1 MQDGVD
7 GVDGLD
13 GAQSVTLSADGKHAY
28 VAGFFDDAV
37 SWFERNASTGALT
50 YHTENQ
56 STYTVAEED
65 LGAVITVVASYLDA
79 GGADENVSSAGT
91 NPVIPWND
99 PPTDLNATAP
109 LIILENQAVG
119 AVVGEFNA
127 SDPDGPVTLIYTL
140 VDENNQTDNSLFT
153 LDANGTLSAN
163 ASFDRETLDT
173 YAVRVRVTDPY
184 GEWMEQSFTVTVGD
198 VNEAPVISRSGD
210 LEVAVDEDSH
220 PVSWPEE
227 IPAVELNATDVDGD
241 LLTWSVL
248 TAPANGTATVSGS
261 GPSPEVLNY
270 LPNPDFNG
278 SDSFVVEVSDGALSD
293 QVTVSIRVNA
303 RPENQWI
310 PMVKEVTYSMWPE
323 LGSDFLFTG
332 GGYEDA
338 PDPAL
343 TLLEGTRYVFEPQ
356 IGGLTLRVGTAVGV
370 PYVGE
375 EVEEN
380 PTGMP
385 LGTVILKPDRETP
398 RDLVYYVEE
407 EAEMQGTIRVIAG
420 REQKFVRPG
429 QNKLQGF
436 GRGMDAYGNQLAVG
450 SVGDEN
456 WMGSVHLFEKDANG
470 SWQGVTEIQP
480 QTRTNFGYFGW
491 TIAHAGSVLL
501 VGAPSFTNAVDIP
514 GQAHVFEQVGGVWTE
529 TLSLSP
535 SISSASDRFGYG
547 VDASPNRLVVGGP
560 RSDANGLTNGGA
572 VFIHD
577 RESNGSWGAEELLV
591 PGDLTDWDRF
601 GQSVSLD
608 GDRLLVG
615 APREPMIL
623 EMTPGLPIC
632 LTRWGSNGCRRP
644 SFLPGTATK
653 RKTVSGNR

>member
-1 MQDGVD
+1 MTLSADGNHLYVIGSTDDAVSWFERNASAGALTYGGTLQDGVD

-79 GGADENVSSAGT
+79 GGADESVSSAGT

-261 GPSPEVLNY
+261 GPS
-270 LPNPDFNG
+270 
-278 SDSFVVEVSDGALSD
+278 
-293 QVTVSIRVNA
+293 R
-303 RPENQWI
+303 
-310 PMVKEVTYSMWPE
+310 
-323 LGSDFLFTG
+323 
-332 GGYEDA
+332 
-338 PDPAL
+338 
-343 TLLEGTRYVFEPQ
+343 
-356 IGGLTLRVGTAVGV
+356 
-370 PYVGE
+370 
-375 EVEEN
+375 
-380 PTGMP
+380 
-385 LGTVILKPDRETP
+385 
-398 RDLVYYVEE
+398 
-407 EAEMQGTIRVIAG
+407 
-420 REQKFVRPG
+420 KF
-429 QNKLQGF
+429 
-436 GRGMDAYGNQLAVG
+436 
-450 SVGDEN
+450 
-456 WMGSVHLFEKDANG
+456 
-470 SWQGVTEIQP
+470 
-480 QTRTNFGYFGW
+480 
-491 TIAHAGSVLL
+491 
-501 VGAPSFTNAVDIP
+501 
-514 GQAHVFEQVGGVWTE
+514 
-529 TLSLSP
+529 
-535 SISSASDRFGYG
+535 
-547 VDASPNRLVVGGP
+547 
-560 RSDANGLTNGGA
+560 
-572 VFIHD
+572 
-577 RESNGSWGAEELLV
+577 
-591 PGDLTDWDRF
+591 
-601 GQSVSLD
+601 
-608 GDRLLVG
+608 
-615 APREPMIL
+615 
-623 EMTPGLPIC
+623 
-632 LTRWGSNGCRRP
+632 
-644 SFLPGTATK
+644 
-653 RKTVSGNR
+653 

>member
-1 MQDGVD
+1 M
-7 GVDGLD
+7 
-13 GAQSVTLSADGKHAY
+13 
-28 VAGFFDDAV
+28 
-37 SWFERNASTGALT
+37 
-50 YHTENQ
+50 
-56 STYTVAEED
+56 
-65 LGAVITVVASYLDA
+65 
-79 GGADENVSSAGT
+79 
-91 NPVIPWND
+91 
-99 PPTDLNATAP
+99 
-109 LIILENQAVG
+109 
-119 AVVGEFNA
+119 
-127 SDPDGPVTLIYTL
+127 
-140 VDENNQTDNSLFT
+140 
-153 LDANGTLSAN
+153 
-163 ASFDRETLDT
+163 
-173 YAVRVRVTDPY
+173 
-184 GEWMEQSFTVTVGD
+184 
-198 VNEAPVISRSGD
+198 
-210 LEVAVDEDSH
+210 
-220 PVSWPEE
+220 
-227 IPAVELNATDVDGD
+227 
-241 LLTWSVL
+241 
-248 TAPANGTATVSGS
+248 
-261 GPSPEVLNY
+261 
-270 LPNPDFNG
+270 
-278 SDSFVVEVSDGALSD
+278 VEVSDGALSD

-547 VDASPNRLVVGGP
+547 VDASPNRLVVGGLD
-560 RSDANGLTNGGA
+560 RMLTG
-572 VFIHD
+572 
-577 RESNGSWGAEELLV
+577 
-591 PGDLTDWDRF
+591 
-601 GQSVSLD
+601 
-608 GDRLLVG
+608 
-615 APREPMIL
+615 
-623 EMTPGLPIC
+623 
-632 LTRWGSNGCRRP
+632 
-644 SFLPGTATK
+644 
-653 RKTVSGNR
+653 